1 MKLVV
6 VVISLKMIDDLLP
19 IGRENVLVLPMQ
31 TLVDLA
37 AALILITE
45 SLGISI
51 LHLPTLLCKNPQ
63 LARNL
68 VGIASSLLVDFESH
82 TKELLTKALAPSSRN
97 KLVLG

>member
-6 VVISLKMIDDLLP
+6 VVISLEMIDDLLP
-19 IGRENVLVLPMQ
+19 IGRENVLVLSMQ

-45 SLGISI
+45 SFGISI
-51 LHLPTLLCKNPQ
+51 LHLPTFLCKNPQ
-63 LARNL
+63 RARSL

-82 TKELLTKALAPSSRN
+82 TTELLTKALAPSSRN